1 MYIKPLAQYIHPRE
15 YKIWRATGLAFE
27 WRLTD
32 NKIANRTFSSYIP
45 GYNKKDKQNVAV
57 RGYWGDILQSPYVP
71 FGLEIWKEPE
81 ASEFFKKINYQ
92 LIYSCLDVSMYNVQY
107 YIQKLEDMTQ
117 YDFPFTRVKQIT
129 KELTGKAEGDAPEE
143 TKDEEPRI
151 SEVTETEEV
160 TQT

>member
-107 YIQKLEDMTQ
+107 YIQKLEDMT
-117 YDFPFTRVKQIT
+117 
-129 KELTGKAEGDAPEE
+129 
-143 TKDEEPRI
+143 
-151 SEVTETEEV
+151 
-160 TQT
+160 